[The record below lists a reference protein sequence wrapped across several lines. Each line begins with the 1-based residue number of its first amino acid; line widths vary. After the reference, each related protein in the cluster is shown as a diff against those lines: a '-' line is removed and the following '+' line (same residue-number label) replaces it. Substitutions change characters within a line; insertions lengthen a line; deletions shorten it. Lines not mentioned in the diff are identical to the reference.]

1 MTNSLKVHASLP
13 LVEEILSPWQER
25 IGTDYDGYKNHV
37 YRMLHCCFALAPPLR
52 SPLTAPGEPNLAVSI
67 EIA

>member
-37 YRMLHCCFALAPPLR
+37 YRMLHCCFALAPP
-52 SPLTAPGEPNLAVSI
+52 PALTTDGTSGTKPTC
-67 EIA
+67 